1 MELEHNFTVP
11 VPVDEAWAV
20 LMDVERVAPCMPGA
34 ALKEFDGESFTGSVR
49 VKLGPVNLTYAG
61 TGRFVSRDAD
71 AHRVVI
77 EASGRDR
84 TASTAAATVTATLLP
99 ENGGTRVDMVTDLRI
114 TGAPAQ
120 FGRGMIGDVSGRL
133 LDQFADRL
141 RGQLG
146 ASAEP
151 APEPAPSTVDEP
163 ASSAAASA
171 PEEPEPI
178 DLLKI
183 TGAADAARRLAPV
196 ALALLGGLVFVW
208 VLVRWLRRR

>member
-1 MELEHNFTVP
+1 MELEHSFTVP

-61 TGRFVSRDAD
+61 AGRFVSRDAD

-84 TASTAAATVTATLLP
+84 TASTAAATVTATLHP
-99 ENGGTRVDMVTDLRI
+99 ENGGTRVDMVTDLRV

-120 FGRGMIGDVSGRL
+120 FGRGMIGDVGGRL
-133 LDQFADRL
+133 IDQFADRL

-146 ASAEP
+146 AAAEP
-151 APEPAPSTVDEP
+151 AVSAP
-163 ASSAAASA
+163 ASVPAAA
-171 PEEPEPI
+171 PDEPEPI

-183 TGAADAARRLAPV
+183 TGAADTARRLAPV
-196 ALALLGGLVFVW
+196 VLGLFAGLALIW
-208 VLVRWLRRR
+208 VLVRVLRRR

>member
-1 MELEHNFTVP
+1 MELEHSFTVP

-84 TASTAAATVTATLLP
+84 TASTAAATVTATLHA